1 MNQRT
6 THEPSPK
13 LHLPDDPPQAVNPS
27 PLADPPAQK
36 GLLGRLAL
44 ASGVGTALEF
54 YDFAL
59 YATATSLVFNK
70 VFFVVDDP
78 WFGTFLGFVT
88 FAVGFL
94 MAPIGAV
101 VFGHLGD
108 RIGRR
113 NTLIA
118 TFTLMGGATLLMGL
132 LPSHA
137 TIGVAAPLLLLFL
150 RLVHGVARGGEV
162 GGAALIAIEQA
173 PAKHRGLY
181 GSFVTL
187 GSPVGAG
194 LANLS
199 FLLILLLPN
208 EAVIGWAWR
217 IPFLLG
223 GLVLVVGLVT
233 RLHVDETPV
242 FKQLQSERKV
252 AKRPVADVLGHS
264 WGRVLGAA
272 GVMFGF
278 NAFQYVLFT
287 FLLSFGSEPVAQHGL
302 GLARNALVT
311 GTLLGCLGHAIA
323 IAVASVLSDRVG
335 RKPVILTGAIGLALY
350 AFPMFSLFTAGSA
363 SEAAAAIVI
372 GLTLAGIMF
381 GPMLTWFAQLFAPA
395 QRYTGIGLGFQ
406 IGAALGGGF
415 SPLIANRLLAATGTT
430 VSISIFLV
438 AAMVLSLVCI
448 VVLPEQHA
456 SSRADDASQRDGGY
470 NHDL

>member
-1 MNQRT
+1 MHREITVNQRT

-13 LHLPDDPPQAVNPS
+13 LHLPDDPPAATQPRH
-27 PLADPPAQK
+27 

-78 WFGTFLGFVT
+78 WFGAFLGFVT

-94 MAPIGAV
+94 MAPIGALL
-101 VFGHLGD
+101 FGHFGD
-108 RIGRR
+108 RLGRR

-118 TFTLMGGATLLMGL
+118 TFTLMGAATFLMGV

-150 RLVHGVARGGEV
+150 RLVHGIARGGEV
-162 GGAALIAIEQA
+162 SGAALIAIEHA
-173 PAKHRGLY
+173 PKGRRGLY

-187 GSPVGAG
+187 GSPIGAG

-199 FLLILLLPN
+199 FLLILLLPQD
-208 EAVIGWAWR
+208 VVVSWAWR

-252 AKRPVADVLGHS
+252 AKRPIAETLRHS

-287 FLLSFGSEPVAQHGL
+287 FLLSFGTEPVAQHGL
-302 GLARNALVT
+302 GLERSVLVT
-311 GTLLGCLGHAIA
+311 GTLFGCLGHAVTILLS
-323 IAVASVLSDRVG
+323 SVISDRVG
-335 RKPVILTGAIGLALY
+335 RKPVILTGAVLLALY
-350 AFPMFSLFTAGSA
+350 AFPMFSLFTAGSSA
-363 SEAAAAIVI
+363 DAAMAIVI
-372 GLTLAGIMF
+372 GFVIAGIMF
-381 GPMLTWFAQLFAPA
+381 GPMLTWFSQLFAPA

-415 SPLIANRLLAATGTT
+415 SPLIANRLLVATGTT

-438 AAMVLSLVCI
+438 AAMALSLVCLI
-448 VVLPEQHA
+448 ALPERH
-456 SSRADDASQRDGGY
+456 REVPVDA
-470 NHDL
+470 